1 MFKSVKTTVV
11 AVAAALLSS
20 FAFAATDVNKADQAQ
35 LESVKGIGPAMSN
48 RVLEARK
55 TAQFKDW
62 NDLIDR
68 VQGIGPA
75 KAGKLSAE
83 GLTVNGAVYA
93 AGAAPADKSKPAAH
107 GKADKKAEKK

>member
-1 MFKSVKTTVV
+1 MFAPLKSL
-11 AVAAALLSS
+11 AAALASAVMCVS
-20 FAFAATDVNKADQAQ
+20 AWAAVDVNKADQAQ
-35 LESVKGIGPAMSN
+35 LETVKGIGPAMSS

-55 TAQFKDW
+55 TAPFKDW

-83 GLTVNGAVYA
+83 GLTVNGAVFAPPGATA
-93 AGAAPADKSKPAAH
+93 AAKLVT
-107 GKADKKAEKK
+107 DKK

>member
-1 MFKSVKTTVV
+1 MFAPLKSL
-11 AVAAALLSS
+11 AAAL
-20 FAFAATDVNKADQAQ
+20 AAAVMCVSAWAAVDVNKADQAQ
-35 LESVKGIGPAMSN
+35 LETVKGIGPAMSS

-55 TAQFKDW
+55 TAPFKDW

-83 GLTVNGAVYA
+83 GLTVNGAVFAPPGATA
-93 AGAAPADKSKPAAH
+93 AAKLVT
-107 GKADKKAEKK
+107 DKK